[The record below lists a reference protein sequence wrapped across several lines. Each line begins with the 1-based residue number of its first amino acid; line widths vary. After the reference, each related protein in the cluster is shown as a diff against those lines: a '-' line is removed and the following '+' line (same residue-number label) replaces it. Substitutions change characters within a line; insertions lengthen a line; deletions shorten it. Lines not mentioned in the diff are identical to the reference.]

1 MGIFEDM
8 YQRKLDAQRMNIED
22 QITAIADSFNKVT
35 GDVNRLREL
44 IEEIT
49 QPEVEYYSDFKM
61 DEALNHLEDKYELF
75 WDAANKC
82 RDTKNHDGDWAKFRD
97 TISQTLQPLALDYSN
112 AADKLASNAPNMA
125 VFCTIWQAV
134 ETTMEETLE
143 RLDFDYSEFS
153 EIDFDPEVLLN
164 LKRTVEQSYSSMD
177 ELGDQLIEEWSP
189 FGDYHD
195 NGWRANF
202 DEQFA
207 VFTETVEEVEKH
219 SNEARAM
226 FRKLWEI
233 KKQVELTKNNSTGQS
248 TDDPASRIEKLA
260 GLLEKGLITQE
271 EYDQKKSKLL
281 EEI

>member
-1 MGIFEDM
+1 
-8 YQRKLDAQRMNIED
+8 
-22 QITAIADSFNKVT
+22 
-35 GDVNRLREL
+35 
-44 IEEIT
+44 
-49 QPEVEYYSDFKM
+49 
-61 DEALNHLEDKYELF
+61 
-75 WDAANKC
+75 
-82 RDTKNHDGDWAKFRD
+82 
-97 TISQTLQPLALDYSN
+97 
-112 AADKLASNAPNMA
+112 MA